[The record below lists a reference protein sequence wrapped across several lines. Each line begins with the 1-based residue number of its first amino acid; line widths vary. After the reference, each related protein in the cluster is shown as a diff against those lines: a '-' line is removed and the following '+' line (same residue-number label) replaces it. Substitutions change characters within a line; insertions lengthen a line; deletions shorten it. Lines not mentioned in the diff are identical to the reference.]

1 MSQEGYDVAQI
12 CENGHVA
19 NSFTQHS
26 PEFNQ
31 TFCQTCGAAT
41 MTKCPGCQA
50 PIRGGYWGGGFVREC
65 ELPKFCINCGKRF
78 PWTSL
83 KIRAATDLAK
93 ELDSITDQDRS
104 MLEESIGEL
113 TKDTPSTQVAA
124 VKFKKVMAKAG
135 TSAASMFRDILTDVL
150 SETAK
155 KILWP

>member
-26 PEFNQ
+26 PQFNQ

-41 MTKCPGCQA
+41 MTTCPNCQE
-50 PIRGGYWGGGFVREC
+50 PIRGGYWGGLSYEC
-65 ELPKFCINCGKRF
+65 EVPKFCIKCGKPF
-78 PWTSL
+78 PWTIL
-83 KIRAATDLAK
+83 KIKAANDLAK

-104 MLEESIGEL
+104 MLEESIVEL
-113 TKDTPSTQVAA
+113 TRDTPSTQVAA
-124 VKFKKVMAKAG
+124 VKFRKVMAKAG
-135 TSAASMFRDILTDVL
+135 TGAASMFRDILTDVL
-150 SETAK
+150 SETVK